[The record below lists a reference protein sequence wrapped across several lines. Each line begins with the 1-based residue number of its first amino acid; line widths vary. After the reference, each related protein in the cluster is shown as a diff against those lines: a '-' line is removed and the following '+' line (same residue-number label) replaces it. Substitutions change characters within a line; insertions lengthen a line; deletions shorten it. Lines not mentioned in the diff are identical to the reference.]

1 MNKYTIEYRG
11 KIIVNDR
18 GAKSYLRIK
27 KERLPCEAK
36 MQNALTKD
44 GIRFKLAATK
54 ETHE

>member
-44 GIRFKLAATK
+44 GIKFKVSKTN
-54 ETHE
+54 EQYE